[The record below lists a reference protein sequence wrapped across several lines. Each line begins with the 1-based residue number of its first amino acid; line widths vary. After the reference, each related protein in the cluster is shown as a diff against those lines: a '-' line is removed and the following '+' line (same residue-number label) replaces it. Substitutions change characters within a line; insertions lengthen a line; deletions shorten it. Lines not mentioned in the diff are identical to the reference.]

1 MGLSDY
7 EIKGRGYLRAT
18 PRFNEAETKYPIQH
32 KRGYPMA
39 FMAERGGF
47 EPPMGFRPYRFSR
60 PAHSTTLPPLL

>member
-7 EIKGRGYLRAT
+7 EIKGWGYLRAT

-39 FMAERGGF
+39 FMAERGCAIYQF
-47 EPPMGFRPYRFSR
+47 
-60 PAHSTTLPPLL
+60 